1 MADATRKRVLTIG
14 DIHGCSAALDR
25 LLALVSLRAEDTVI
39 ALGDYVDRGP
49 DSSGVLARLL
59 KLRKKCRL
67 VALRGNHEVMM
78 LEARED
84 RKKEKEWL
92 NCGGRETL
100 ASYSVLGDAGKL
112 VDVPDEHWEF
122 LEKGCVAWYET
133 DTHFFVHANAYPD
146 LPLDEQPDYM
156 LYWEQFNDPAPH
168 VLGKVM
174 VCGHTPQQS
183 GVPRNLGH
191 AVCLDTWAH
200 GRGWLSCLD
209 VTTGRLWQANQAG
222 QERTAWLDDLV
233 NDT

>member
-1 MADATRKRVLTIG
+1 MSEAHHKRVLAIG

-39 ALGDYVDRGP
+39 TLGDYVDRGP

-59 KLRKKCRL
+59 KLRQKCRL
-67 VALRGNHEVMM
+67 IALRGNHELMM
-78 LEARED
+78 LEAREGG
-84 RKKEKEWL
+84 KKEKEWL
-92 NCGGRETL
+92 NCGGHQTL
-100 ASYSVLGDAGKL
+100 ASYSILDDAGKL

-122 LEKGCVAWYET
+122 LEKGCVDWHET

-156 LYWEQFNDPAPH
+156 LYWEQFDDPAPH
-168 VLGKVM
+168 SSGKVM
-174 VCGHTPQQS
+174 VCGHTPQKS
-183 GVPRNLGH
+183 GAPRNLGH

-209 VTTGRLWQANQAG
+209 VATGRLWQANQAG
-222 QERTAWLDDLV
+222 QERVAWLDDLV
-233 NDT
+233 TDD